1 MRRSTLVPIQERA
14 VEAGGLPVAPADQA
28 LAGDAD
34 AARFVSCYSRVT
46 R

>member
-1 MRRSTLVPIQERA
+1 MPVQERA
-14 VEAGGLPVAPADQA
+14 VEAGGLPVAPADRA
-28 LAGDAD
+28 IAGDAD

>member
-1 MRRSTLVPIQERA
+1 MPVQERA
-14 VEAGGLPVAPADQA
+14 IEAGGLTVAPADRA
-28 LAGDAD
+28 IVGEAD